1 MNLSQKAPAKPAKF
15 SWDALL
21 KTSLLV
27 FAFLVITKLF
37 NFYKKIL
44 ISKLFGVTWVAD
56 AFFAASFLPYYLAIF
71 FEGVIYL
78 GFLPHFSRLKE
89 ENEETAKR
97 FAGEAFFLL
106 LSVTLSLAL
115 AGWFTAPWLV
125 RQMVP
130 GFSPAEMS
138 LTCQL
143 FRILIGVVV
152 FISLG
157 FFFQSLNSYF
167 NHHIFAVSSGIVDT
181 VVMILVTLV
190 SWKIWGIHGAALGAV
205 CGALAV
211 FIFQAVSL
219 NLRHK
224 ILPKRLLPLKT
235 MRNGKLFTFLVSISF
250 IWIFQQ
256 VPLVILNRFG
266 SGMWEGTISALTIS
280 QTLTTVPMAL
290 VSQTVLLT
298 IFPSL
303 TKQAVSLTGE
313 SPQNT
318 FYHTLQASF
327 FVLIPTGF
335 LLSAMSRPVAA
346 LFFSGSGASV
356 EGVRRI
362 ANALSCFGWATFAL
376 YADLFMR
383 QSLMAVQKAKPA
395 IFLSL
400 VRAILTY
407 LFSYFLSSWWDYQG
421 LALSFSL
428 ALAANFFIFFPFFFR
443 RTSLNM
449 EWKKLFGYVFRLLF
463 AASPILALAGLLN
476 LWSVG
481 QWMKFPSSLKVTA
494 MLAGTLSGMSGYFLL
509 LYLLKVQQLHS
520 VFESLKR
527 LWAQKNWFL
536 ADTSN

>member
-1 MNLSQKAPAKPAKF
+1 MSLTQKTPGKAVKF

-27 FAFLVITKLF
+27 FIFLVITKLF

-44 ISKLFGVTWVAD
+44 ISKLFGVSSVAD
-56 AFFAASFLPYYLAIF
+56 AFFAASYLPYYLAIF

-78 GFLPHFSRLKE
+78 GFLPLFSRLKA
-89 ENEETAKR
+89 ENEETAKQ
-97 FAGEAFFLL
+97 FAAEAFFMLL
-106 LSVTLSLAL
+106 GLTLSLAF
-115 AGWFTAPWLV
+115 AGWLTAPWLV

-130 GFSPAEMS
+130 GFSPAEMD

-157 FFFQSLNSYF
+157 SFFQSLNSYF
-167 NHHIFAVSSGIVDT
+167 DHYVFAVSSGLVDT

-190 SWKIWGIHGAALGAV
+190 SWRIWGIHGAAWGAV

-211 FIFQAVSL
+211 FIFQATSL
-219 NLRHK
+219 SLRHRVF
-224 ILPKRLLPLKT
+224 PKRLLLVKT
-235 MRNGKLFTFLVSISF
+235 VGSRKLFAFLISLGM
-250 IWIFQQ
+250 IWFFQQ
-256 VPLVILNRFG
+256 IPLVILNRFG

-290 VSQTVLLT
+290 VSQTVLLA

-303 TKQAVSLTGE
+303 TRQAVSQTDE

-318 FYHTLQASF
+318 FYHTLQAAF
-327 FVLIPTGF
+327 FILIPTGF
-335 LLSAMSRPVAA
+335 LLSAMSRPIAA
-346 LFFSGSGASV
+346 LFFSGPGASE

-362 ANALSCFGWATFAL
+362 ANAMSCFGWATFAL

-400 VRAILTY
+400 TRAILTY
-407 LFSYFLSSWWDYQG
+407 SFSYFLSSWWDYQG

-428 ALAANFFIFFPFFFR
+428 ALAFNFFAFFPFFFR
-443 RTSLNM
+443 RTPLNVN
-449 EWKKLFGYVFRLLF
+449 WKKLFSYSVRLLI
-463 AASPILALAGLLN
+463 AASPILAVAGLVDF
-476 LWSVG
+476 WPVG
-481 QWMKFPSSLKVTA
+481 QWMKFPSSLKMAA
-494 MLAGTLSGMSGYFLL
+494 MLAGTLSGISGYFLL
-509 LYLLKVQQLHS
+509 LRFMKVQELNS

-527 LWAQKNWFL
+527 LWAQKNWSL
-536 ADTSN
+536 ADASN